1 MRKIFPF
8 QAEIGNLPIEEI
20 RLDPKSR
27 DDIPALLLGLQYLYT
42 HKETREALFDL
53 LEKEVLPGVDL
64 NNGRPG
70 MTVWGILVMGI
81 LKQGL
86 NCDFD
91 RLHELVNKHI
101 DVQAFLGHGVF
112 HREYSY

>member
-1 MRKIFPF
+1 MR
-8 QAEIGNLPIEEI
+8 
-20 RLDPKSR
+20 RSDSTRSHR

-42 HKETREALFDL
+42 HKETRETLFDL

-91 RLHELVNKHI
+91 RLHELW
-101 DVQAFLGHGVF
+101 
-112 HREYSY
+112 